1 MEQRSLSCT
10 RSFMDCMAS
19 QQPWSLNYET
29 CVMKIVVIGGSGLLG
44 KKLVTRLH
52 ERGHEAVAASPSS
65 GVNAVTGAGLP
76 DVLVDAEVVVD
87 VTNSPSFEDAAV
99 LEFFEKS
106 SRNLLAAEADAGVG
120 HHIAVSIVGAD
131 RNPDSGYLRAKVAQ
145 EKLIQSAGIPYTI
158 LRATQFFE
166 FIGTI
171 TAQFPTDGQ
180 TVRVPPAFFQPILSD
195 DVAAVLVD
203 ITLGAPVNGIIDL
216 AGPERFRFHEIIREF
231 LSANQDTRQ
240 VVIDT
245 HARYFGAKLDEQ
257 SLVPIGS
264 SHIGATRLK
273 GWLSQFKGNGG
284 VGRGASA
291 DRYME
296 KVLHISSPMTPFST

>member
-1 MEQRSLSCT
+1 
-10 RSFMDCMAS
+10 
-19 QQPWSLNYET
+19 
-29 CVMKIVVIGGSGLLG
+29 MKIVVIGGSGLIG
-44 KKLVTRLH
+44 KKLVARLR

-65 GVNAVTGAGLP
+65 GVNTVTGAGLA

-99 LEFFEKS
+99 LEFFEVS

-120 HHIAVSIVGAD
+120 HHVAVSIVGAD
-131 RNPDSGYLRAKVAQ
+131 RIPDSGYMRAKVAQ

-171 TAQFPTDGQ
+171 TAQFATDGQ
-180 TVRVPPAFFQPILSD
+180 TVRVPSAFIQPILSD
-195 DVAAVLVD
+195 DVVAALVD
-203 ITLGAPVNGIIDL
+203 VALGAPVNGIIDL
-216 AGPERFRFHEIIREF
+216 AGPERFLFEEIIRQF
-231 LSANQDTRQ
+231 LSATQDTRQ

-257 SLVPIGS
+257 SLIPRGK
-264 SHIGATRLK
+264 SHIGATGFK
-273 GWLSQFKGNGG
+273 GWLS
-284 VGRGASA
+284 
-291 DRYME
+291 
-296 KVLHISSPMTPFST
+296 HSTVKT